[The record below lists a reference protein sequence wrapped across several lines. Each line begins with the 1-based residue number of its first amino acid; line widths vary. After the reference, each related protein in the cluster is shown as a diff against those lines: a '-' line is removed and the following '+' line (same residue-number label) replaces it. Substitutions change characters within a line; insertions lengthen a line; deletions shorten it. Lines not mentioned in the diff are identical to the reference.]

1 MKCFNA
7 VLGSLVLT
15 SLCSSLLPLPQQQRF
30 LVEFRGLYESF
41 RVAELEDSL
50 SYLLST
56 TPADAQAMVSGI
68 EYVVRDSNFEGQPAC
83 GWLSLPNATIAC
95 AVANRCG
102 ALRSMVNV
110 WGEGESPEEVCSAI
124 MDNFDTTARAAFP
137 EALTEEQRD
146 ANSWKIHFRRFGRV
160 GRSGMDPEAKREF
173 LASFSPVLKS
183 LHGDVNLT
191 HPSKQLLYLED
202 WVSFHSDHTRSPTDT
217 LESFKPR
224 KAIFGQIVAEGCEV
238 QTVFDLRKRPFLGTT
253 TMAPLPAH
261 FTAVAA
267 RVGEGDT
274 LLDPFC
280 GTGSIL
286 IAAAHLGARV
296 VGSDIDGDCLGL
308 SEDRG
313 SKNSRF
319 KRYGMLNAN
328 NKKQSWRDQ
337 MGLSSVDNFQFYGLE
352 NRLVGLVGKDVK
364 DLLEEAALPIDK
376 FDAIATDPPYN
387 RREKVMGLELDGD
400 ADSPTA
406 ANSVVTTLFQVA
418 RARLKRGGR
427 LVFWYP
433 SDAFV
438 SEASVV
444 EELDACLERAGSGAA
459 LELQRLMPEKL
470 HDKLW
475 RWLVV
480 YTL

>member
-1 MKCFNA
+1 MNLLILS
-7 VLGSLVLT
+7 LGFA
-15 SLCSSLLPLPQQQRF
+15 SLCSCLLPQHQQQRF

-41 RVAELEDSL
+41 RVAELEDSI
-50 SYLLST
+50 SYHLST
-56 TPADAQAMVSGI
+56 TPTVAGAMVSGI
-68 EYVVRDSNFEGQPAC
+68 DWVVRDTNFEGQPAC
-83 GWLSLPNATIAC
+83 GWLSFPNATIAC

-102 ALRSMVNV
+102 SLRSIVKV
-110 WGEGESPEEVCSAI
+110 WGEGRSPLEVCASI
-124 MDNFDTTARAAFP
+124 MGNFDATARSAFP
-137 EALTEEQRD
+137 EALTQDQRD

-191 HPSKQLLYLED
+191 RPAKQLLYLED
-202 WVSFHSDHTRSPTDT
+202 WVSFHTDHTRSPTDA

-224 KAIFGQIVAEGCEV
+224 KALFGQVVAEGCEV

-308 SEDRG
+308 GEDRV

-328 NKKQSWRDQ
+328 NKKQSWREQ
-337 MGLSSVDNFQFYGLE
+337 IGLSTVDNFRFYGLE

-364 DLLEEAALPIDK
+364 DLLDEAALPIDK

-387 RREKVMGLELDGD
+387 RREKVLGVEADGGGE
-400 ADSPTA
+400 DSPTA
-406 ANSVVTTLFQVA
+406 ANSVVSTLFQVA

-444 EELDACLERAGSGAA
+444 EELRVCLERAGPGAP

-480 YTL
+480 YTVR